1 MNSNTGE
8 NEQVGS
14 VAEQGMEGQQEAQ
27 KSPLYFY
34 DHATTQWFIHP
45 YYQQFFMMQLEI
57 VE

>member
-14 VAEQGMEGQQEAQ
+14 VGGQDAQEAQ

-34 DHATTQWFIHP
+34 DQATTQWFIHP
-45 YYQQFFMMQLEI
+45 YYQQFFMMQLDI
-57 VE
+57 VQ